1 MPSHKPPGPPVTS
14 GPYLE
19 AWPTVNSPQGNRPQR
34 AQFGVGSGP
43 GPITGAVSAGGASL
57 PASSVS
63 VYDLTQF
70 VVIGGSKPFSVP
82 QISTLIIEAPPSY
95 RNYLHLR
102 NASGVGGANLY
113 VEFGANAIA
122 DASGVAGSGIRLEPN
137 EQILWD
143 DKIPQDDLYAIADAA
158 GGLLVVSF
166 GVIAIPGP

>member
-1 MPSHKPPGPPVTS
+1 MRRFKPPGPPVSS
-14 GPYLE
+14 GPYLD

-34 AQFGVGSGP
+34 AQFGIGDGP
-43 GPITGAVSAGGASL
+43 MPVTASVSAGGAAV
-57 PASSVS
+57 PPTSVS

-70 VVIGGSKPFSVP
+70 VVVGRSKPFSVP
-82 QISTLIIEAPPSY
+82 QVSTLIIDAPASY

-113 VEFGANAIA
+113 IEFGANAIA
-122 DASGVAGSGIRLEPN
+122 DSAGIAGSGIRLEPN

-166 GVIAIPGP
+166 GVIAIPGS